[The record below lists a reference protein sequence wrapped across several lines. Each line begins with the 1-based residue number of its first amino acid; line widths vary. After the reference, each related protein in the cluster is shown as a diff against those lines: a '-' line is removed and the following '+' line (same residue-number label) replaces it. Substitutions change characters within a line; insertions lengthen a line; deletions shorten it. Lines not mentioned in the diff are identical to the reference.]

1 MKVFVEGSNISISG
15 MMVEEGYEVTTSLK
29 DCDFLC
35 LAGGNDVSPE
45 LYKEENTHSHSN
57 LSVDTPTLGLITAA
71 KLMGKP
77 VVGIC
82 KGAQILNVYHGGSM
96 IQHIEGHAI
105 RGTHEL
111 FFEDQTYDVTST
123 HHQCMKPDLWSDNLL
138 GQWRVDDVPEIVIY
152 SEEYDKN
159 DVCFQPHPEFTQK
172 GSSCRELFFR
182 VLKRYG
188 VIK

>member
-1 MKVFVEGSNISISG
+1 MKVYVEGHNVAISS
-15 MMVEEGYEVTTSLK
+15 MMLDEGYELCGNLV
-29 DCDFLC
+29 DCDFLI
-35 LAGGNDVSPE
+35 LQGGGDVSPE
-45 LYKEENTHSHSN
+45 LYRQENTHSRNS
-57 LSVDTPTLGLITAA
+57 LFVDIDTLGLITAA

-96 IQHIEGHAI
+96 IQHIDGHAMS
-105 RGTHEL
+105 GTHEL
-111 FFEDQTYDVTST
+111 FFEDQTYEVTST
-123 HHQCMKPDLWSDNLL
+123 HHQCMKPHPWSENFVD
-138 GQWRVDDVPEIVIY
+138 QWHLEGVPEIVIY
-152 SEEYDKN
+152 AQEYNRN

-182 VLKRYG
+182 VLQRYG